1 MARLQGSTGV
11 EERGMCAWGFPR
23 NLGGPI
29 FSTDRDVVG
38 EAATRNNPGLAA
50 RGADPAGSEQQAH
63 GWYLGAKATEL
74 RETGDGKSE
83 RPIVAVNQGNKPEGP
98 CGAKGTPDHG
108 TAGGKDDGETEP
120 VGRLNETTADSG
132 NSETGPGGPHF
143 AVPPH

>member
-1 MARLQGSTGV
+1 MAKLQGSTGV

-38 EAATRNNPGLAA
+38 EATTRNNPGLAT
-50 RGADPAGSEQQAH
+50 RGVDPARSEQQAH
-63 GWYLGAKATEL
+63 GWYLVAKATEL

-83 RPIVAVNQGNKPEGP
+83 RPILAAKQGNKPEGP
-98 CGAKGTPDHG
+98 CGAKGMPDHG
-108 TAGGKDDGETEP
+108 TAGGKDDGDAEP
-120 VGRLNETTADSG
+120 VGCLNKTTADSG
-132 NSETGPGGPHF
+132 SSGTGTRSPYF